1 MTHKNIFE
9 RLDENEPLT
18 SRKQLLREYLLEQL
32 KVQEWHPEQGEQIAY
47 EITGL
52 LATDLAISLA
62 DEDPY
67 KEILDMAAQLELPE
81 QHRDSGASWDELREL
96 VQNLPQ

>member
-1 MTHKNIFE
+1 V
-9 RLDENEPLT
+9 
-18 SRKQLLREYLLEQL
+18 EQL
-32 KVQEWHPEQGEQIAY
+32 KVQERHPEQGEQVAY
-47 EITGL
+47 EIAGL

-67 KEILDMAAQLELPE
+67 REILDMAGQLELPE
-81 QHRDSGASWDELREL
+81 QHRDSGASWEELRKL